1 MGKAMEKLNA
11 GRKRQRFSK
20 EFKLNAVA
28 LLKAGQKPGTQIAL
42 ELGVRRNQLYKWAS
56 ELEEKSGDV
65 AAAFQESVVDI
76 LAGKTSRLARELGAA
91 EVLVAGGVAANRR
104 LREELARRCPVPV
117 RIPIPRLCTDNAAM
131 IGAAATHRLRLG
143 ERSPWDED
151 IFSTNSWEVPLP
163 SAGERERR

>member
-28 LLKAGQKPGTQIAL
+28 LLKAGHKPGTQIAL

-65 AAAFQESVVDI
+65 AAAFNGSGRKSVAAQSELERLKAELAKVTEERDI
-76 LAGKTSRLARELGAA
+76 LKK
-91 EVLVAGGVAANRR
+91 
-104 LREELARRCPVPV
+104 
-117 RIPIPRLCTDNAAM
+117 
-131 IGAAATHRLRLG
+131 AAAYFARQI
-143 ERSPWDED
+143 P
-151 IFSTNSWEVPLP
+151 
-163 SAGERERR
+163 